1 MGLLFLQH
9 QISHLETSSV
19 FRQITVLFGGTDGQD
34 GPTSAAG
41 VVLSWPED
49 TAAILN
55 NSQVQDAFQEAI
67 KRHDSHNFFKQHLP
81 QENCLLET
89 GPSGTNVMD
98 LYALIG
104 EF

>member
-9 QISHLETSSV
+9 QIYPKTFSV

-55 NSQVQDAFQEAI
+55 NSKVQDALQDAI
-67 KRHDSHNFFKQHLP
+67 RRHDSHNFFKQHLP

-98 LYALIG
+98 LYILIG